1 MAPGVVELAARL
13 ADRFLGSVGDR
24 RSTTIVDREDASA
37 SLFDGVVVMTL
48 AALVASA
55 AVLGASIWFVT
66 TTMKGSGLGGLG
78 VLFLLAAGGGLTL
91 VPVSAGLAL
100 RARGRRFAAR
110 TAWVLLNA
118 FVIVGVLDST
128 VLSSLFF
135 SEGLFIVLAVEVIVC
150 CLLARAYTIWRAT
163 AGAVT

>member
-1 MAPGVVELAARL
+1 MTPGVIEWAARI
-13 ADRFLGSVGDR
+13 ADRFLGNVGDR
-24 RSTTIVDREDASA
+24 QPTTIAAREQASA

-55 AVLGASIWFVT
+55 AVLGASIWFVN
-66 TTMKGSGLGGLG
+66 TTMKGSGLGALG
-78 VLFLLAAGGGLTL
+78 VLFFLAAGGGLSL

-100 RARGRRFAAR
+100 HARGRPFATR
-110 TAWVLLNA
+110 TAWVLLNV

-163 AGAVT
+163 EGAVT